1 VTAAVE
7 ARDLFRVYAT
17 REGSAAA
24 LQGLSLDIA
33 EGEIVVVFGPSGSGK
48 TTLLRIV
55 GALDAPSAGVVR
67 VHGVDLRRLRG
78 GARDHFRA
86 DVIGYV
92 DQHYSRLLAPE
103 LTVRQIVELPLALRG
118 DGPAAR
124 RRRAGELFERVGLAD
139 RADARP
145 SELSGG
151 EQQRVALSAA
161 LVRSPRLI
169 LADEPTGELD
179 AATAQGVYTL
189 IRQLARE
196 QGSAALIVS
205 HDIGSAAIADRMIQV
220 RDGRVSAEGP
230 PGEETL
236 VVAPTGWVR
245 LPEDLLERS
254 GIGSRARPSLAG
266 STISLA
272 SAGAPARASEAPLPR
287 GRLPRSR
294 SSPAAELRRVGRRFA
309 TGAAVTGLT
318 ADFPTGRIT
327 AITGPSG
334 SGKTTV
340 LHLLA
345 GLDLPTEGQVIALG
359 HRVSELSR
367 AERAAVRRS
376 GVALIAQDP
385 PLVPFLNARENV
397 EVGLQV
403 KTANGDAIAAL
414 ESVGL
419 GELAEQRVD
428 RLSMGERQRVAIAR
442 ALAAAPAL
450 LLADEPSARLDEANA
465 VAVGDLFARIV
476 DESHTTVVFS
486 THDPVLLEVA
496 DEVVALAGER
506 ERAGGA
512 GPLLPWRRERST
524 VQSRGAG
531 RRLRPPAT
539 R

>member
-1 VTAAVE
+1 MTPAVE
-7 ARDLFRVYAT
+7 AKDLFRVYAT

-24 LQGLSLDIA
+24 LQGLSLEIA

-67 VHGVDLRRLRG
+67 VHGLDLRRLRG
-78 GARDHFRA
+78 QARDRFRA
-86 DVIGYV
+86 DAIGYV

-103 LTVRQIVELPLALRG
+103 LTARQIVELPLALRG
-118 DGPAAR
+118 DAPAAR
-124 RRRAGELFERVGLAD
+124 HRRAGELLERVGLAD
-139 RADARP
+139 RGDARP

-151 EQQRVALSAA
+151 EQQRVALCAA

-189 IRQLARE
+189 IRRLARE

-220 RDGRVSAEGP
+220 RDGRVSAEGA
-230 PGEETL
+230 PGEEAL

-266 STISLA
+266 STISLSAAGQRSRVPAEA
-272 SAGAPARASEAPLPR
+272 STARN
-287 GRLPRSR
+287 RLPRSS
-294 SSPAAELRRVGRRFA
+294 SSPAAELRGVGRRFSA
-309 TGAAVTGLT
+309 GAAVTGLS
-318 ADFPTGRIT
+318 AAFPAGRLA

-345 GLDLPTEGQVIALG
+345 GLDLPTEGDVIVLG
-359 HRVSELSR
+359 HRLSALNR
-367 AERAAVRRS
+367 AERASLRRS
-376 GVALIAQDP
+376 DVAVIAQDAA
-385 PLVPFLNARENV
+385 LVPFLSARETV
-397 EVGLQV
+397 ELGLQV
-403 KTANGDAIAAL
+403 RAAKGDALEAL
-414 ESVGL
+414 SSVGL

-442 ALAAAPAL
+442 ALAARPAL

-465 VAVGDLFARIV
+465 VAVGDLLVRVV
-476 DESHTTVVFS
+476 DESETTVVFS

-496 DEVVALAGER
+496 DGVIDLA
-506 ERAGGA
+506 
-512 GPLLPWRRERST
+512 
-524 VQSRGAG
+524 
-531 RRLRPPAT
+531 
-539 R
+539 

>member
-1 VTAAVE
+1 MPAVE

-24 LQGLSLDIA
+24 LQGLSLEIA

-78 GARDHFRA
+78 RSRDRFRA
-86 DVIGYV
+86 DAIGYV

-103 LTVRQIVELPLALRG
+103 LTARQIVELPLALRG
-118 DGPAAR
+118 DAPAAR
-124 RRRAGELFERVGLAD
+124 RRRAGELFERVGLDD

-151 EQQRVALSAA
+151 EQQRVALCAA
-161 LVRSPRLI
+161 LVRNPRLI

-179 AATAQGVYTL
+179 AATAHGVYTL
-189 IRQLARE
+189 IHQLARE

-205 HDIGSAAIADRMIQV
+205 HDIGSAAVADRMIQV
-220 RDGRVSAEGP
+220 RDGRVSAEGA
-230 PGEETL
+230 PGEEAL

-245 LPEDLLERS
+245 LPEDLLDRS
-254 GIGSRARPSLAG
+254 GIGSRARPSVAG
-266 STISLA
+266 STISLT
-272 SAGAPARASEAPLPR
+272 SAGASARAPEAPPPR
-287 GRLPRSR
+287 KRLSRPRSG
-294 SSPAAELRRVGRRFA
+294 PAAELRGVGRRFGA
-309 TGAAVTGLT
+309 GAAVRGLS
-318 ADFPTGRIT
+318 AVIPAGRLT

-345 GLDLPTEGQVIALG
+345 GLDLPTEGVVIALG
-359 HRVSELSR
+359 HRLSDLSR
-367 AERAAVRRS
+367 AERAALRR
-376 GVALIAQDP
+376 GDVAVIAQDAA
-385 PLVPFLNARENV
+385 LVPFLSAKENV
-397 EVGLQV
+397 EVGLEV
-403 KTANGDAIAAL
+403 RTAAGDALEAL
-414 ESVGL
+414 SSVGL

-442 ALAAAPAL
+442 ALAARPAL

-465 VAVGDLFARIV
+465 VAVGELFAGIV
-476 DESHTTVVFS
+476 DESETTVVFS
-486 THDPVLLEVA
+486 THDPVLLEAA
-496 DEVVALAGER
+496 DEVIDLA
-506 ERAGGA
+506 
-512 GPLLPWRRERST
+512 
-524 VQSRGAG
+524 
-531 RRLRPPAT
+531 
-539 R
+539 

>member
-1 VTAAVE
+1 MPAVE

-24 LQGLSLDIA
+24 LQGLSLEIA
-33 EGEIVVVFGPSGSGK
+33 DGEIVVVFGPSGSGK

-55 GALDAPSAGVVR
+55 GALDTPSAGLVR

-78 GARDHFRA
+78 RSRDRFRA
-86 DVIGYV
+86 DAIGYV

-103 LTVRQIVELPLALRG
+103 LTARQIVELPLALRG
-118 DGPAAR
+118 DAPAAR

-151 EQQRVALSAA
+151 EQQRVALCAA

-179 AATAQGVYTL
+179 AATAHGVYML

-196 QGSAALIVS
+196 EGSAALIVS

-220 RDGRVSAEGP
+220 RDGRVSAEGA
-230 PGEETL
+230 PGEEAL

-245 LPEDLLERS
+245 LPEDLLDRS
-254 GIGSRARPSLAG
+254 GIGSRARPSVAG
-266 STISLA
+266 STISLS
-272 SAGAPARASEAPLPR
+272 SAGPRARAPEAPLPR
-287 GRLPRSR
+287 KRLPRPD
-294 SSPAAELRRVGRRFA
+294 SSPAAELRGVGRRFGA
-309 TGAAVTGLT
+309 GAAVRGLST
-318 ADFPTGRIT
+318 VFPAGRLT

-345 GLDLPTEGQVIALG
+345 GLDLPTEGVVIALG
-359 HRVSELSR
+359 HRLSDLSR
-367 AERAAVRRS
+367 AERAALRRS
-376 GVALIAQDP
+376 DVAVIAQDAA
-385 PLVPFLNARENV
+385 LVPFLSARENV

-403 KTANGDAIAAL
+403 RTATGDALEAL
-414 ESVGL
+414 SSVGL
-419 GELAEQRVD
+419 GELAEQHFD

-442 ALAAAPAL
+442 ALAARPTL

-465 VAVGDLFARIV
+465 VTVGDLLARIV
-476 DESHTTVVFS
+476 DESETTVVFS

-496 DEVVALAGER
+496 DEVVDLA
-506 ERAGGA
+506 
-512 GPLLPWRRERST
+512 
-524 VQSRGAG
+524 
-531 RRLRPPAT
+531 
-539 R
+539 

>member
-1 VTAAVE
+1 M
-7 ARDLFRVYAT
+7 
-17 REGSAAA
+17 
-24 LQGLSLDIA
+24 
-33 EGEIVVVFGPSGSGK
+33 
-48 TTLLRIV
+48 
-55 GALDAPSAGVVR
+55 
-67 VHGVDLRRLRG
+67 RR
-78 GARDHFRA
+78 
-86 DVIGYV
+86 
-92 DQHYSRLLAPE
+92 
-103 LTVRQIVELPLALRG
+103 
-118 DGPAAR
+118 
-124 RRRAGELFERVGLAD
+124 
-139 RADARP
+139 
-145 SELSGG
+145 
-151 EQQRVALSAA
+151 
-161 LVRSPRLI
+161 PRLI

-179 AATAQGVYTL
+179 AQTAQGVYTL
-189 IRQLARE
+189 IRDLSRE
-196 QGSAALIVS
+196 QGSAVLIVS

-266 STISLA
+266 STISLT

-287 GRLPRSR
+287 DRLPRSR

-309 TGAAVTGLT
+309 TGAAVTGLS

-376 GVALIAQDP
+376 GVAVITQDP
-385 PLVPFLNARENV
+385 PLVPFLSARENV

-403 KTANGDAIAAL
+403 RTANGNAIAAL

-442 ALAAAPAL
+442 ALVAAPAL

-476 DESHTTVVFS
+476 DESETTVVFS

-496 DEVVALAGER
+496 DEVVALA
-506 ERAGGA
+506 
-512 GPLLPWRRERST
+512 
-524 VQSRGAG
+524 
-531 RRLRPPAT
+531 
-539 R
+539 